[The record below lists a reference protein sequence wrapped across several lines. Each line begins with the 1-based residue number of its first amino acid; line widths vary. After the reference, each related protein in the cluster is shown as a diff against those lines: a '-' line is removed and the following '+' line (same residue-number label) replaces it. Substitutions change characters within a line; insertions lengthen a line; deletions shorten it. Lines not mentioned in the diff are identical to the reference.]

1 MLEEPPAPGR
11 WMLTNMGF
19 ALEAVDESS
28 ADGALSELEMT
39 GRSREDVDRAERD
52 DTTDRP
58 EVRGA

>member
-1 MLEEPPAPGR
+1 
-11 WMLTNMGF
+11 MLTNMGF